1 MKTVNVI
8 KSSEKWLGSILV
20 QVLSLT
26 LVVCRRTL
34 SAVSAASIIC
44 NLPRLN
50 TRQTDR
56 RLLAVHIPYHAASS
70 TMWKEGQSR
79 TCTTSKRFS
88 NSATTRG
95 RDPLLSPSPSCYS
108 TCTSTRHYT
117 LALSTRSRRLIKISV
132 WSAIGYRLSVNPE
145 NGEVLNTKHTGTC
158 TSSISS
164 LPSWNE
170 TLSRLPCCIRLQI
183 ASIQT
188 RYNVSTLHYSIE
200 RISAL
205 RSSVTSTVAESSKWN
220 IHYRFP

>member
-95 RDPLLSPSPSCYS
+95 RDPLLSLPKLLQYLYKY
-108 TCTSTRHYT
+108 YT